1 MAFKDIRSTFN
12 FALPEI
18 SILNE
23 DHKQEITNAV
33 IRRTN
38 NCLKQIHYAAY
49 LLDPKS
55 QGIELQ
61 EEDEVEFIHDVSQ
74 SLNID
79 VGFDLANYRAKQGL
93 WSRPF
98 IWKNVSEMDP
108 VVRYRTVKTMSSKRP
123 LTKAQKQQ
131 YEKKY
136 EKRSLYIPKKYFVI
150 AIIFL
155 LAASSKLYFFKTDCV
170 IPNVDFEQWWGS
182 YPKTEIDT
190 SIRPFMIEFSD
201 IVNSAGF
208 SYGFNSLFLPKVLD
222 FWQKDY
228 NFEERERFLNKYNH
242 FITGIQGLDVHYM
255 HVKPDLGVGDDI
267 TVVPILFIHG
277 WPGSIR
283 EFYELIPKLV
293 TPRPDHKFVFEVI
306 APSIPGFGYSQAPVQ
321 QGMGPQ
327 EVAVVFYNLMKRLG
341 FTKYYVQ
348 GGNYGAKIGSV
359 MATLFPNTVLGFHT
373 NTPTIMW
380 SPMAIFYTLFG
391 TIWPS
396 FIVEPTLADRMYPLS
411 QYLRT
416 IIQETGHF
424 HLQAT
429 KPDTVAAY
437 ILEKFSAWTDVGN
450 KQAID
455 GALLHK
461 FSLTHLLDN
470 VMIYWT
476 TNTITSSMRHYTEYK
491 QLWVLDRIPT
501 DVPTWGIKFKY
512 NLCFQPDSI
521 LRLKYKNYL
530 HSSIVEDGAE
540 SKSTETIS
548 AKKPSEPVK
557 KTEPAK
563 KPTEVDYMK
572 AKSVHEFTV
581 KDIHGNEVKLDRYKG
596 QVLIIVNVASNCGYT
611 NVHYKQ
617 LNELYEKYS
626 NKGLR
631 ILAFP
636 CNQFAY
642 QEPGSPEEILKFT
655 KAKQVK
661 FDLFEKVAVNGEDA
675 HPLWNFLKRMQGGTL
690 GDFVKWNFSKF
701 IVDKNGVPVERF
713 GPNTDPLELVPYLE
727 KLFDQ

>member
-1 MAFKDIRSTFN
+1 
-12 FALPEI
+12 
-18 SILNE
+18 
-23 DHKQEITNAV
+23 
-33 IRRTN
+33 
-38 NCLKQIHYAAY
+38 
-49 LLDPKS
+49 
-55 QGIELQ
+55 
-61 EEDEVEFIHDVSQ
+61 
-74 SLNID
+74 
-79 VGFDLANYRAKQGL
+79 
-93 WSRPF
+93 
-98 IWKNVSEMDP
+98 
-108 VVRYRTVKTMSSKRP
+108 MSSKRP

-201 IVNSAGF
+201 IKVNDLKERLLHRAQFAPPLDSAGF

-222 FWQKDY
+222 FWQKEY

-242 FITGIQGLDVHYM
+242 FVTGIQGLDVHYM

-267 TVVPILFIHG
+267 TVLPILLIHG

-293 TPRPDHKFVFEVI
+293 TPRPNQKFVFEVI

-359 MATLFPNTVLGFHT
+359 MATLFPDTVLGFHT

-429 KPDTVAAY
+429 KPDTVGIALSDSPAGLAAY
-437 ILEKFSAWTDVGN
+437 ILEKFSAWTDVDN

-476 TNTITSSMRHYTEYK
+476 TNSITSSMRHYTEYK

-530 HSSIVEDGAE
+530 HSSIVEDGGHFAAMEMPDVLADDIFDAVDTFIRFHEEKKKNEPQPEPAE
-540 SKSTETIS
+540 SKTAETVS
-548 AKKPSEPVK
+548 AKKSTEPVK

-626 NKGLR
+626 GKGLR

>member
-1 MAFKDIRSTFN
+1 
-12 FALPEI
+12 
-18 SILNE
+18 
-23 DHKQEITNAV
+23 
-33 IRRTN
+33 
-38 NCLKQIHYAAY
+38 
-49 LLDPKS
+49 
-55 QGIELQ
+55 
-61 EEDEVEFIHDVSQ
+61 
-74 SLNID
+74 
-79 VGFDLANYRAKQGL
+79 
-93 WSRPF
+93 
-98 IWKNVSEMDP
+98 
-108 VVRYRTVKTMSSKRP
+108 
-123 LTKAQKQQ
+123 
-131 YEKKY
+131 
-136 EKRSLYIPKKYFVI
+136 
-150 AIIFL
+150 
-155 LAASSKLYFFKTDCV
+155 
-170 IPNVDFEQWWGS
+170 
-182 YPKTEIDT
+182 
-190 SIRPFMIEFSD
+190 
-201 IVNSAGF
+201 
-208 SYGFNSLFLPKVLD
+208 
-222 FWQKDY
+222 
-228 NFEERERFLNKYNH
+228 
-242 FITGIQGLDVHYM
+242 M

-267 TVVPILFIHG
+267 TVIPILLIHG

-293 TPRPDHKFVFEVI
+293 TPRPDHKFVLEVI

-429 KPDTVAAY
+429 KPDTVGIALSDSPAGLAAY

-530 HSSIVEDGAE
+530 HSSIVEDGGHFAAMEMPDVLADDIFDAVDTFIRFHEEKKKNEPQPEPAE
-540 SKSTETIS
+540 SKTAETVS
-548 AKKPSEPVK
+548 AKKSSEPVK

-581 KDIHGNEVKLDRYKG
+581 KDINGNEVKLDRYKG

-626 NKGLR
+626 SKGLR

-661 FDLFEKVAVNGEDA
+661 FDLFEKVSVNGEDA

-727 KLFDQ
+727 KLFEQ

>member
-1 MAFKDIRSTFN
+1 
-12 FALPEI
+12 
-18 SILNE
+18 
-23 DHKQEITNAV
+23 
-33 IRRTN
+33 
-38 NCLKQIHYAAY
+38 
-49 LLDPKS
+49 
-55 QGIELQ
+55 
-61 EEDEVEFIHDVSQ
+61 
-74 SLNID
+74 
-79 VGFDLANYRAKQGL
+79 
-93 WSRPF
+93 
-98 IWKNVSEMDP
+98 
-108 VVRYRTVKTMSSKRP
+108 MSSRKP
-123 LTKAQKQQ
+123 LTKSQKLQ

-136 EKRSLYIPKKYFVI
+136 EKRSLYIPIKYFLI
-150 AIIFL
+150 AIVIL
-155 LAASSKLYFFKTDCV
+155 LAASYKLYFVKTDGE
-170 IPNVDFEQWWGS
+170 IPEIDLEQWWGS
-182 YPKTEIDT
+182 YPMNEIDT

-201 IVNSAGF
+201 VKVNDLKERLLHRAQFAPPLDSAGF

-222 FWQKDY
+222 FWQKEY

-242 FITGIQGLDVHYM
+242 FTTGIQGLDVHYM

-267 TVVPILFIHG
+267 TVVPILLIHG

-293 TPRPDHKFVFEVI
+293 TPRPNHNFVFEVI

-321 QGMGPQ
+321 QGMGAK
-327 EVAVVFYNLMKRLG
+327 EVAVVFYNLMKRIG
-341 FTKYYVQ
+341 YTKYYVQ

-359 MATLFPNTVLGFHT
+359 MATLFPDTVLGFHT
-373 NTPTIMW
+373 NTPSVTW
-380 SPMAIFYTLFG
+380 SPMAIFYALFG
-391 TIWPS
+391 TIWPN
-396 FIVEPTLADRMYPLS
+396 FIVEPSLADRMYPLS
-411 QYLRT
+411 QYLST
-416 IIQETGHF
+416 IMQETGHF
-424 HLQAT
+424 HMQAT
-429 KPDTVAAY
+429 KPDTVGIALSDSPAGLAAY
-437 ILEKFSAWTDVGN
+437 ILEKFSAWTDREN

-455 GALLHK
+455 GALLQK

-476 TNTITSSMRHYTEYK
+476 TNSITSSMRHYTEHM
-491 QLWVLDRIPT
+491 QLWTLDRVPT

-521 LRLKYKNYL
+521 LRLKYRNYL
-530 HSSIVEDGAE
+530 HSSIVEDGGHFAAMELPDVLADDIFDAVDTFIKFNEERKKSGPQPEPVE
-540 SKSTETIS
+540 SNAQQTQSKTASTKPTEKPTES
-548 AKKPSEPVK
+548 AKKPTKPAKQPNEPAK
-557 KTEPAK
+557 QPNEPANKPTEPAQQ
-563 KPTEVDYMK
+563 PTEPSKQPTQVDYMK

-581 KDIHGNEVKLDRYKG
+581 KDINGNEVKLDRYKG